1 MQPHERVR
9 IEPVA
14 AGPVPAIDEGDL
26 HARMAGHGVGE
37 SHAGRPGPDYQVV
50 SLERVWHS
58 SHSTRGTCAG
68 VQPLAVSGDTSECCE
83 NEWLDRGHLLRDV
96 R

>member
-1 MQPHERVR
+1 
-9 IEPVA
+9 VA
-14 AGPVPAIDEGDL
+14 F
-26 HARMAGHGVGE
+26 
-37 SHAGRPGPDYQVV
+37 
-50 SLERVWHS
+50 

-68 VQPLAVSGDTSECCE
+68 VEPLAVSGDTSECCE